1 MLDLNNKKV
10 VRKEIKRVIN
20 EMRTAT
26 GTLTIA
32 ILKEDLEYLES
43 KLK

>member
-10 VRKEIKRVIN
+10 LNKEIRRVKN
-20 EMRTAT
+20 ELKKCT
-26 GTLTIA
+26 GLLTKS
-32 ILKEDLEYLES
+32 ILEDDLQYLES

>member
-10 VRKEIKRVIN
+10 VRKEIKRVID

-26 GTLTIA
+26 GLFTISL
-32 ILKEDLEYLES
+32 LKEDLKYLES

>member
-10 VRKEIKRVIN
+10 VRKEIKRVID

-26 GTLTIA
+26 GSFTMAL
-32 ILKEDLEYLES
+32 LKEDLEYLES

>member
-10 VRKEIKRVIN
+10 VRKEIKIVID

-26 GTLTIA
+26 LHDKNSTN
-32 ILKEDLEYLES
+32 K
-43 KLK
+43 

>member
-10 VRKEIKRVIN
+10 LNKEILRVKT
-20 EMRTAT
+20 ELKKCKGLFTK
-26 GTLTIA
+26 A
-32 ILKEDLEYLES
+32 ILEDDLQYLES

>member
-10 VRKEIKRVIN
+10 VRKEIKKVI
-20 EMRTAT
+20 EELRTAT
-26 GTLTIA
+26 GLYSIA
-32 ILKEDLEYLES
+32 VLKEDLAYLES